1 MYSNTPNP
9 PAKFTATMY
18 GKTVTIEMDHS
29 DFDLTELMEIFKGIT
44 IASGF
49 EMSSWNSVIKE
60 LAADIH
66 DYEREDLKEK
76 LNEWKFDDEDEDEYK
91 DLRHNTTKD
100 GLDEW
105 KARNGFGSSTGDI
118 KNKAPFK
125 EFGDEDDEVIDDVR
139 KRYNKDSEGY
149 ESTDE
154 LDNDFFGPWGSVEEE
169 IVNDRMNI
177 IGQNGNEGLHYDT
190 DMGADEDIIWGDEN
204 ELETPTN
211 DYKGIHVSRPTFDWD
226 NETNDILTNINDSIT
241 IIKDRMEDIDMRMD
255 NIDEQIG
262 VLNADVANIEFNIEY
277 PLKRTLLN
285 AKEVYDKSLIE
296 SGRQLFQKQKEAMD
310 KHNSFNDVVDMET
323 GEVTNDSEVSV
334 DGGFD
339 GKALF
344 APYKK
349 KANQAVTPK
358 KMDKSIVKKGKIKDL
373 KK

>member
-1 MYSNTPNP
+1 MIYSNTPNP

-18 GKTVTIEMDHS
+18 GKTVTIELDHS
-29 DFDLTELMEIFKGIT
+29 DFDLSELMEIFKGLT

-49 EMSSWNSVIKE
+49 EMSSWNDVIKS
-60 LAADIH
+60 LSADIH
-66 DYEREDLKEK
+66 DTETEDLKEK
-76 LNEWKFDDEDEDEYK
+76 LNEWKDEADDNEWK
-91 DLRHNTTKD
+91 DLRHNTTND

-105 KARNGFGSSTGDI
+105 KQKNGFGSPTGDS
-118 KNKAPFK
+118 
-125 EFGDEDDEVIDDVR
+125 DVR

-154 LDNDFFGPWGSVEEE
+154 LENDFFGPWGSVEEE
-169 IVNDRMNI
+169 MVNDRMNI
-177 IGQNGNEGLHYDT
+177 IGQNGNEGTHYD
-190 DMGADEDIIWGDEN
+190 DEELVWGNEDEDTNEDE
-204 ELETPTN
+204 LK
-211 DYKGIHVSRPTFDWD
+211 DYKGIHITHPTYDWD
-226 NETNDILTNINDSIT
+226 NETNEILHNINDSIT

-255 NIDEQIG
+255 NIDEQLG

-296 SGRQLFQKQKEAMD
+296 TGRQLFQKQKEAMD

-323 GEVTNDSEVSV
+323 GEVSV

>member
-9 PAKFTATMY
+9 SSKFTATMW
-18 GKTVTIEMDHS
+18 GKTVTIELDHS
-29 DFDLTELMEIFKGIT
+29 DFDLSELMEIFKGLT

-49 EMSSWNSVIKE
+49 EMSSWNNVIKS

-66 DYEREDLKEK
+66 DTETEELKEK
-76 LNEWKFDDEDEDEYK
+76 LNEWKDEEDDNEWK
-91 DLRHNTTKD
+91 DLRHNTTNN

-105 KARNGFGSSTGDI
+105 KARNGFGSSTGDS
-118 KNKAPFK
+118 KNKTPFK

-177 IGQNGNEGLHYDT
+177 IGQNGNEGTHYD
-190 DMGADEDIIWGDEN
+190 DEELVWGNEDEDTNEDE
-204 ELETPTN
+204 LK
-211 DYKGIHVSRPTFDWD
+211 DYKGIHITHPTYDWD
-226 NETNDILTNINDSIT
+226 NETNEILHNINDSIT

-262 VLNADVANIEFNIEY
+262 VLNADVANIEFNIEH

-296 SGRQLFQKQKEAMD
+296 TGRQLFQKQKEAMD